1 VSRRIAVAV
10 GALAAIAA
18 GAVLSATGYGAPA
31 QAVWGAAV
39 VLALIPLTVD
49 VAADLLR
56 GRAGVDVIA
65 LLAMAGA
72 LALGQE
78 LAGAVIALMLAGGN
92 ALEDAAGRR
101 ARRDL
106 TALLER
112 APRIAHRRHD
122 GRLVEVPVDALAPGD
137 VIVVRPGDVVPVDG
151 RVEDGEAILDEA
163 ALTGESLPVT
173 RLPGDT
179 VRSGTVCAGAAFAL
193 RAQRTAAN
201 SAYSAIV
208 ALVRDAEEQRAP
220 FVRMADRYAVGFLPL
235 TLVLAGAAW
244 ALSGDAVRA
253 LAVLVVATPCPL
265 ILAAPIA
272 IVSGMARAAR
282 AGVIVKDGGAIE
294 RLAKARTVLIDKTG
308 TLTPGEP
315 AVERIVA
322 LDGLAGEELLRLAA
336 SVDQVSA
343 HGLAEGLVHDAERRG
358 LALTLPV
365 DVVERPG
372 QGVEGRV
379 DGRRVAVGSAQ
390 WLAERGVAVEDVAGA
405 PGRARVHVAVDGRPA
420 GVLVM
425 ADHERDDARGAVA
438 ALHAAGVREVAM
450 ATGDVPEVAAE
461 IGARV
466 GVDRVHAG
474 LTPEGKLELVRSA
487 RERPIVMVGD
497 GVNDAPAL
505 ALADVGVAMGA
516 AGATAAAE
524 AADAVIVV
532 DRLDRL
538 AEAMRLSR
546 RALGIA
552 RQSVLA
558 GMGLSLVAM
567 AIAAAGGLSPLA
579 GALLQ
584 EGIDVAVILNALRA
598 LRG

>member
-1 VSRRIAVAV
+1 MNPRLVA
-10 GALAAIAA
+10 AATLAAIAA
-18 GAVLSATGYGAPA
+18 GAALAAAGEDGAA
-31 QAVWGAAV
+31 RLVWGAAV
-39 VLALIPLTVD
+39 ALALIPLTASV
-49 VAADLLR
+49 VAGLRR

-112 APRIAHRRHD
+112 APRIAHRRRD
-122 GRLVEVPVDALAPGD
+122 GMLVEVPVEAL
-137 VIVVRPGDVVPVDG
+137 IPGDVVIVRPGEVLPVDG
-151 RVEDGEAILDEA
+151 SVEDGEAVLDEA

-173 RLPGDT
+173 HRAGDS
-179 VRSGTVCAGAAFAL
+179 VRSGTVCAGGSFAL
-193 RAQRTAAN
+193 RAERTAAD
-201 SAYSAIV
+201 SAYSA
-208 ALVRDAEEQRAP
+208 LVRLVSDAQASRAP
-220 FVRMADRYAVGFLPL
+220 FVRMADRYATLFLPL
-235 TLVLAGAAW
+235 TLLLAGGAW
-244 ALSGDAVRA
+244 IVSGDAVRA

-272 IVSGMARAAR
+272 IVSGMSRAAR
-282 AGVIVKDGGAIE
+282 AGVVVKDGGTIE
-294 RLAKARTVLIDKTG
+294 RLARARTVLFDKTG
-308 TLTPGEP
+308 TLTLGEP
-315 AVERIVA
+315 AVERVVA
-322 LDGLAGEELLRLAA
+322 LDGVDADELLRLAA
-336 SVDQVSA
+336 SADQVSA

-358 LALTLPV
+358 LRLTLPAE
-365 DVVERPG
+365 VVERPG
-372 QGVEGRV
+372 QGVDGRV
-379 DGRRVAVGSAQ
+379 GDRRVTVGSAA
-390 WLAERGVAVEDVAGA
+390 WLAERGVVVADVPGA
-405 PGRARVHVAVDGRPA
+405 PGLARVHVAVDGDPA
-420 GVLVM
+420 GVLLM
-425 ADHERDDARGAVA
+425 ADRVRDDARAAVA
-438 ALHAAGVREVAM
+438 ALRAAGVREIAM
-450 ATGDVPEVAAE
+450 ATGDRQEVADAVA
-461 IGARV
+461 ARV
-466 GVDRVHAG
+466 GVDRVYAS
-474 LTPEGKLELVRSA
+474 LTPEDKLALVRDA
-487 RERPIVMVGD
+487 PERPVVMVGD

-505 ALADVGVAMGA
+505 ALADVGVAMGI
-516 AGATAAAE
+516 AGATASAE

-546 RALGIA
+546 RALSIA

-567 AIAAAGGLSPLA
+567 AVAAAGHLTPLA